1 MQSVLERG
9 ELLRKQVSDNEIRN
23 KTNRKNKETNKKKK
37 IEKNSKY
44 TQHLPFN
51 F

>member
-1 MQSVLERG
+1 MKYEI
-9 ELLRKQVSDNEIRN
+9 KQTE
-23 KTNRKNKETNKKKK
+23 KNKETNKKKK